1 MTKTIKKGRIGS
13 QRFLQVVISQHPDLL
28 QQALQKAGAVRESE
42 NVSWT
47 SPLEKDQFKEFRDLA
62 ALEKIGVTN
71 SIKYPLNKFWPQR
84 GPVWD
89 ATGITN
95 SGSPILVEA
104 KAHIPEMAS
113 PASGASPKSLELIE
127 KSLEAAK
134 KHYAPRS
141 NSVWSGTFY
150 QYANRLAHQYY
161 LQQLNNIPSILVFL
175 NFINATEMDGP
186 SSELEWKGAIRLLHA
201 VLGLPKNLER
211 HNIYHASIDA
221 NLVKVEA

>member
-1 MTKTIKKGRIGS
+1 MTKTNKKGRIGS
-13 QRFLQVVISQHPDLL
+13 QRLLQVAVAQYPNLL
-28 QQALQKAGAVRESE
+28 HNALRKAGAIKESE

-47 SPLEKDQFKEFRDLA
+47 SPLERDQFKEFRDQT

-95 SGSPILVEA
+95 FGSPILLEA
-104 KAHIPEMAS
+104 KAHIPEAAS
-113 PASGASPKSLELIE
+113 PASGASPKSLEQIE
-127 KSLEAAK
+127 KSLEAAR

-141 NSVWSGTFY
+141 SSVWSGTFY

-161 LQQLNNIPSILVFL
+161 LQQLNNVPSILIFL

-186 SSELEWKGAIRLLHA
+186 SSELEWEGAIRLLHT
-201 VLGLPKNLER
+201 VLGLPKNLKR
-211 HNIYHASIDA
+211 HDIYHAYIDA
-221 NLVKVEA
+221 SLMKVEV